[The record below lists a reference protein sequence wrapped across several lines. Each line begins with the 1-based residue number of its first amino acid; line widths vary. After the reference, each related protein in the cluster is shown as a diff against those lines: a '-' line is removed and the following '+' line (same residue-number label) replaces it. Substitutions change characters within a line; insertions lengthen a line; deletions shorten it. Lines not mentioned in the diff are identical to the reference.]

1 MKHNQVGPA
10 RFWPK
15 VVWAGA
21 VVAALFAGFMFGQ
34 HTQSGDQASRFEAL
48 QTRFDV
54 TVAQMGFDMAKLST
68 QRDALQSQLLVEQ
81 TTRSSLEATLNAA
94 QSDLASA
101 RERLAFYEQL
111 LPPGPAGEVT
121 VRAFDIEPR
130 AGLLSYR
137 VLLMR
142 NGTAGSGFNGLMEFV
157 ANGVQK
163 GKNVKITLKPAA
175 GAGAGNAQQ
184 SQTTPLQLSFDQ
196 FQRAEGLLGLP
207 EGFAPRSVTLN
218 VMEGSAVR
226 ATRTVNLATD

>member
-1 MKHNQVGPA
+1 MKHNQVGLV
-10 RFWPK
+10 RYWPK
-15 VVWAGA
+15 IVWLVV

-34 HTQSGDQASRFEAL
+34 HTRSGDQASRFEAL

-54 TVAQMGFDMAKLST
+54 TVAQMGFDMAKLT
-68 QRDALQSQLLVEQ
+68 TERDALQSQLLVEQ
-81 TTRSSLEATLNAA
+81 TTRSSLETTLNAA

-111 LPPGPAGEVT
+111 LPPGPAGAVT
-121 VRAFDIEPR
+121 VRALDIEPR

-142 NGTAGSGFNGLMEFV
+142 NGTSGSGFNGLMEFV

-175 GAGAGNAQQ
+175 GVGASNTEQ
-184 SQTTPLQLSFDQ
+184 SQSTPLKLSFDQ
-196 FQRAEGLLGLP
+196 FQRAEGLLDLP
-207 EGFAPRSVTLN
+207 EGFVPRSVTLN
-218 VMEGSAVR
+218 VMEGLAVR
-226 ATRTVNLATD
+226 ATRTVNLAAD